1 MFGTELY
8 LSLVVGVVVSLVYAE
23 RTGVIPAGLVVPGY
37 LALVLDQVIFVSA
50 IFLLS
55 FLTFL
60 VVDRG
65 IDRYVILYGRRRF
78 VAMLSVGIMLKLVFD
93 ALYPAMPF
101 EVYEFRG
108 IGVIVPGLIAN
119 AIHRQGVPHTMISTL
134 LLSGATFL
142 VVFAVSLAFG

>member
-8 LSLVVGVVVSLVYAE
+8 LSLVIGVIVSLIYAE
-23 RTGVIPAGLVVPGY
+23 RTGVIPAGLIVPGY
-37 LALVLDQVIFVSA
+37 LALVLDQVVFVSA

-60 VVDRG
+60 AVDRAVG
-65 IDRYVILYGRRRF
+65 KVVILYGRRRF
-78 VAMLSVGIMLKLVFD
+78 VAMLAVGILLKLAFD

-108 IGVIVPGLIAN
+108 IGVIVPGLVAN
-119 AIHRQGVPHTMISTL
+119 AIHRQGVPHTLISTL
-134 LLSGATFL
+134 LLSGLTFL
-142 VVFAVSLAFG
+142 IVFAIATVFG

>member
-8 LSLVVGVVVSLVYAE
+8 LSLVIGVIVSLIYAE
-23 RTGVIPAGLVVPGY
+23 RTGVIPAGLIVPGY
-37 LALVLDQVIFVSA
+37 LALVLDQVVFVSA

-60 VVDRG
+60 AVDRVVG
-65 IDRYVILYGRRRF
+65 KLVILYGRRRF
-78 VAMLSVGIMLKLVFD
+78 VAMLAVGILLKLAFD
-93 ALYPAMPF
+93 ALYPTMPF

-119 AIHRQGVPHTMISTL
+119 AIHRQGVPHTLISTL
-134 LLSGATFL
+134 LLSGLTFLIVFAIATF
-142 VVFAVSLAFG
+142 VG

>member
-8 LSLVVGVVVSLVYAE
+8 LSLVIGVVVSLIYAE
-23 RTGVIPAGLVVPGY
+23 RTGVIPAGLIVPGY
-37 LALVLDQVIFVSA
+37 LALVLDQVVFVAA

-55 FLTFL
+55 FLTYL
-60 VVDRG
+60 AVDKVVSKL
-65 IDRYVILYGRRRF
+65 VILYGRRRF
-78 VAMLSVGIMLKLVFD
+78 VAMLSVGIVLKLVFD

-119 AIHRQGVPHTMISTL
+119 AIHRQGVPHTLISTL
-134 LLSGATFL
+134 LLSGLTFL
-142 VVFAVSLAFG
+142 IVFALATVFH

>member
-8 LSLVVGVVVSLVYAE
+8 LSLVIGVIVSLIYAE
-23 RTGVIPAGLVVPGY
+23 RTGVIPAGLIVPGY
-37 LALVLDQVIFVSA
+37 LALVLDQVVFVSA

-60 VVDRG
+60 AVDRG
-65 IDRYVILYGRRRF
+65 VGKVVILYGRRRF
-78 VAMLSVGIMLKLVFD
+78 VAMLAVGILLKLAFD

-119 AIHRQGVPHTMISTL
+119 AIHRQGVPHTLISTL
-134 LLSGATFL
+134 LLSGLTFL
-142 VVFAVSLAFG
+142 IVFAIATAFG

>member
-8 LSLVVGVVVSLVYAE
+8 LSLVIGVIVSLIYAE
-23 RTGVIPAGLVVPGY
+23 RTGVIPAGLIVPGY
-37 LALVLDQVIFVSA
+37 LALVLDQVVFVSA

-60 VVDRG
+60 AVDKG
-65 IDRYVILYGRRRF
+65 VSKVVILYGRRRF
-78 VAMLSVGIMLKLVFD
+78 VAMLSIGILLKLVFD

-119 AIHRQGVPHTMISTL
+119 AIHRQGVPHTLISTL
-134 LLSGATFL
+134 LLSGVTFL
-142 VVFAVSLAFG
+142 IVFGVATVFS

>member
-8 LSLVVGVVVSLVYAE
+8 LSLVIGVIVSLIYAE
-23 RTGVIPAGLVVPGY
+23 RTGVIPAGLIVPGY
-37 LALVLDQVIFVSA
+37 LALVLDQVVFVSA

-60 VVDRG
+60 AVDKG
-65 IDRYVILYGRRRF
+65 VSKVVILYGRRRF
-78 VAMLSVGIMLKLVFD
+78 VAMLSIGILLKLVFD

-119 AIHRQGVPHTMISTL
+119 AIHRQGVPHTLISTL
-134 LLSGATFL
+134 LLSGVTFL
-142 VVFAVSLAFG
+142 IVFGVATMFS

>member
-8 LSLVVGVVVSLVYAE
+8 LSLVLGVVVSLVYAE

-37 LALVLDQVIFVSA
+37 LALVLDQMLFVGA
-50 IFLLS
+50 IFIIS
-55 FLTFL
+55 FVTF
-60 VVDRG
+60 VVVHFGVSRL
-65 IDRYVILYGRRRF
+65 VILYGRRRF
-78 VAMLSVGIMLKLVFD
+78 VAMLGVGIVLKLAFD

-119 AIHRQGVPHTMISTL
+119 SIARQGVPHTVISTL
-134 LLSGATFL
+134 LLSGVTFL
-142 VVFAVSLAFG
+142 LVFGVSVVLS

>member
-8 LSLVVGVVVSLVYAE
+8 LSLVVGVALSLLYAE
-23 RTGVIPAGLVVPGY
+23 RTGVIPAGLIVPGY
-37 LALVLDQVIFVSA
+37 LALVLDQVLFVAA

-65 IDRYVILYGRRRF
+65 VARWVILYGRRRF
-78 VAMLSVGIMLKLVFD
+78 VAMLSMGILLKLVFD
-93 ALYPAMPF
+93 ALYPGMPF

-108 IGVIVPGLIAN
+108 IGVIVPGLIAG
-119 AIHRQGVPHTMISTL
+119 AIHRQGVPHTVLSTL

-142 VVFAVSLAFG
+142 IVYVTSLVVG

>member
-8 LSLVVGVVVSLVYAE
+8 LSLVIGVVVSLIYAE

-37 LALVLDQVIFVSA
+37 LALVFDQVIFVAA

-60 VVDRG
+60 AVDRG

-78 VAMLSVGIMLKLVFD
+78 VAMLSVGILLKLAFD

-101 EVYEFRG
+101 VVFEFRG

-119 AIHRQGVPHTMISTL
+119 AIHRQGVPHTMLSTL
-134 LLSGATFL
+134 LLSGLTFL
-142 VVFAVSLAFG
+142 VVFAVSFVFG

>member
-8 LSLVVGVVVSLVYAE
+8 ASLVVGVVLSLIYAE

-37 LALVLDQVIFVSA
+37 LALIFDQVVFVGA
-50 IFLLS
+50 VFLLS
-55 FLTFL
+55 FLTYL

-65 IDRYVILYGRRRF
+65 ISRVVILYGRRRF
-78 VAMLSVGIMLKLVFD
+78 AAMMVIGVLLKLIFD

-119 AIHRQGVPHTMISTL
+119 TIYRQGVVHTVLSTL
-134 LLSGATFL
+134 LLSGLTFL
-142 VVFAVSLAFG
+142 IVFGVGLLVT

>member
-8 LSLVVGVVVSLVYAE
+8 LSLVIGVVVSLIYAE
-23 RTGVIPAGLVVPGY
+23 RTGVIPAGLIVPGY
-37 LALVLDQVIFVSA
+37 LALVLDQVVFVAA

-55 FLTFL
+55 FLTYLAVERFVSKL
-60 VVDRG
+60 
-65 IDRYVILYGRRRF
+65 VILYGRRRF
-78 VAMLSVGIMLKLVFD
+78 VAMLSVGILLKLVFD

-119 AIHRQGVPHTMISTL
+119 AIHRQGVPHTLISTL
-134 LLSGATFL
+134 LLSGLTFL
-142 VVFAVSLAFG
+142 IVFAFATVFS

>member
-8 LSLVVGVVVSLVYAE
+8 LSLVIGVVLSLIYAE

-37 LALVLDQVIFVSA
+37 VALVFDQPVFVA
-50 IFLLS
+50 TIFLLS
-55 FLTFL
+55 FLTYL
-60 VVDRG
+60 LVDRG
-65 IDRYVILYGRRRF
+65 VGRVVTLYGRRRF
-78 VAMLSVGIMLKLVFD
+78 AAMMAMGVVFKLVFD

-119 AIHRQGVPHTMISTL
+119 AIYRQGVPHAVGSTV
-134 LLSGATFL
+134 LLSALTFL
-142 VVFAVSLAFG
+142 IVFVVSLVAG

>member
-37 LALVLDQVIFVSA
+37 LALVLDQTVFLAA

-60 VVDRG
+60 IVDRG

-78 VAMLSVGIMLKLVFD
+78 VAMLSIGIMLKLVFD

-119 AIHRQGVPHTMISTL
+119 AIHRQGVPHTILSTL
-134 LLSGATFL
+134 LLAGLTFL
-142 VVFAVSLAFG
+142 LVFVVSIAFG

>member
-8 LSLVVGVVVSLVYAE
+8 LSLVVGVALSLLYAE
-23 RTGVIPAGLVVPGY
+23 RTGVIPAGLIVPGY
-37 LALVLDQVIFVSA
+37 LALVFDQVLFVAA

-65 IDRYVILYGRRRF
+65 VSRLVILYGRRRF
-78 VAMLSVGIMLKLVFD
+78 VAMLSVGILFKLVFD
-93 ALYPAMPF
+93 ALYPGLPF

-108 IGVIVPGLIAN
+108 IGVIVPGLIAG
-119 AIHRQGVPHTMISTL
+119 AISRQGVPHTVLSTL

-142 VVFAVSLAFG
+142 IVFVVTTFVG

>member
-37 LALVLDQVIFVSA
+37 LALVLDQVIFLSA

-60 VVDRG
+60 IVDRG

-78 VAMLSVGIMLKLVFD
+78 VAMLSIGIMLKLVFD

-119 AIHRQGVPHTMISTL
+119 AIHRQGVPHTIISTL

-142 VVFAVSLAFG
+142 VVFGVSTAFG

>member
-8 LSLVVGVVVSLVYAE
+8 LSLVVGVALSLLYAE
-23 RTGVIPAGLVVPGY
+23 RTGVIPAGLIVPGY
-37 LALVLDQVIFVSA
+37 LALVFDQVLFVAA

-60 VVDRG
+60 TVDRG
-65 IDRYVILYGRRRF
+65 VSRLMILYGRRRF
-78 VAMLSVGIMLKLVFD
+78 VAMLSVGILFKLVFD

-108 IGVIVPGLIAN
+108 IGVIVPGLIAG
-119 AIHRQGVPHTMISTL
+119 AIYRQGVPHTVLSTL

-142 VVFAVSLAFG
+142 IIFVISALVG